1 MAGSADKTARSRAIM
16 ARAETVMPGGVN
28 SPVRAFKAVGGEA
41 RVAERGAGAFLIDAD
56 DNRYVDFCCSWG
68 PLILGHADP
77 EVVAAIKAQTER
89 GTTFGAATELE
100 SEQAQFIVDRIEAVE
115 KIRFVSSGTE
125 AVMSAV
131 RLARGFTGRDLIL
144 KFEGGYHGHADHLL
158 VAAGSGLVT
167 FGRPSSA
174 GVPKAFAEHT
184 AVLPFDDDQA
194 LTRFFSV
201 HGDELAAVI
210 IEGVPANNGLLI
222 QRPEYMTR
230 LRELTAHH
238 GALLIL
244 DEVITGF
251 RLGMGGAAA
260 MYKVAPDLV
269 TYGKVIGGGLP
280 VGAFGGR
287 AEIMNQLAPLGPV
300 YQAGTLSGNPLA
312 MAAGL
317 ATLRKLERDCLHGM
331 LDRNTA
337 AFVSRL
343 RERLKSYGVQVVSLG
358 SLFWLVFQETVPRA
372 AHAIEPGGIVR
383 FNRAHACWLDAGIYL
398 PPSGYE
404 VCFVSTAHTE
414 AVLQAAADKIAEVI
428 ASVQG

>member
-16 ARAETVMPGGVN
+16 AQSEAVMPGGVN
-28 SPVRAFKAVGGEA
+28 SPVRAFKAVAGQT
-41 RVAERGAGAFLIDAD
+41 RVAERGEGAFLIDAD
-56 DNRYVDFCCSWG
+56 GNRYIDFCCSWG

-77 EVVAAIKAQTER
+77 EVVAAIKTQAEL
-89 GTTFGAATELE
+89 GATFGAATELE
-100 SEQAQFIVDRIEAVE
+100 YDLAQFIVDRIEAVE

-125 AVMSAV
+125 AVMSAI

-167 FGRPSSA
+167 FGQPSSA

-184 AVLPFDDDQA
+184 AVLPFDDDEA
-194 LTRFFSV
+194 LNRFFAK

-222 QRPEYMTR
+222 QRPEYVTG
-230 LRELTAHH
+230 LRELTAKH
-238 GALLIL
+238 GALLVL

-260 MYKVAPDLV
+260 MYKIKPDLV

-287 AEIMNQLAPLGPV
+287 AEIMDKLAPLGPV

-317 ATLRKLERDCLHGM
+317 TTLRKLERERVHETLE
-331 LDRNTA
+331 RTTS
-337 AFVSRL
+337 AFVA
-343 RERLKSYGVQVVSLG
+343 RLKDKIAPLGAQVVSLG
-358 SLFWLVFQETVPRA
+358 SLFWIVFQDTLPRA
-372 AHAIEPGGIVR
+372 AHAIEPAGIAR
-383 FNRAHACWLDAGIYL
+383 FNRLHARWLDDGIYM

-404 VCFVSTAHTE
+404 VCFVSAAHSE
-414 AVLQAAADKIAEVI
+414 SVLQTAADRIAEVI
-428 ASVQG
+428 ASVKG